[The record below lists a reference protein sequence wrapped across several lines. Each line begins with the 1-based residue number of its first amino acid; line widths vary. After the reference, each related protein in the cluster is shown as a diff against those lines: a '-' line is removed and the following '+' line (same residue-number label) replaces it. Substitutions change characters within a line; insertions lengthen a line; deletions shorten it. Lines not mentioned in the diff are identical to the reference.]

1 MQTDYNKRFEQVIEI
16 LKKDNSITE
25 KKVGEKIGLKA
36 AGINGIKIGRSKLA
50 SRSAELLLEKEFN
63 INLDWLHT
71 GKGTLY
77 IDNNPS
83 IHKKFNE
90 PGEALIC
97 LDCEFGAYTKDHQG
111 DTCPNCGGKIIRK
124 CTRCG
129 VKLTVPDQRFCHK
142 CGLQLKT

>member
-1 MQTDYNKRFEQVIEI
+1 MQTDYNKRFKQVIEI

-63 INLDWLHT
+63 IDLDWLHT
-71 GKGTLY
+71 GEGTLY
-77 IDNNPS
+77 IDDNPS
-83 IHKKFNE
+83 IHKNFNE

-97 LDCEFGAYTKDHQG
+97 QKCNFGAYTKDFKKEN
-111 DTCPNCGGKIIRK
+111 CPECGENLLRNCP
-124 CTRCG
+124 RCG
-129 VKLTVPDQRFCHK
+129 ENLIIPDQRFCHK
-142 CGLQLKT
+142 CGLQFKK